1 MISTNEIKLVE
12 IFRIVLDLDVDF
24 DVLRVRRIADPRW
37 DSLAHV
43 SIVAAIES
51 EFGLRLEIVDMDRMS
66 SFAATRLMLE
76 EKGL

>member
-1 MISTNEIKLVE
+1 MILENEIKLAE
-12 IFRIVLDLDVDF
+12 IFRIVLDLDVDH
-24 DVLRVRRIADPRW
+24 DVLSVRRIAEQRW

-51 EFGLRLEIVDMDRMS
+51 EFGLHLEIVDMDRMS
-66 SFAATRLMLE
+66 SFSAIRLLLE

>member
-1 MISTNEIKLVE
+1 MIVTNEIKLVE
-12 IFRIVLDLDVDF
+12 IFRVVLDFDENYDVSS
-24 DVLRVRRIADPRW
+24 VRRLTEANW

-51 EFGLRLEIVDMDRMS
+51 EFGLNLESAEMERMT
-66 SFAATRLMLE
+66 SFAATRLLLK